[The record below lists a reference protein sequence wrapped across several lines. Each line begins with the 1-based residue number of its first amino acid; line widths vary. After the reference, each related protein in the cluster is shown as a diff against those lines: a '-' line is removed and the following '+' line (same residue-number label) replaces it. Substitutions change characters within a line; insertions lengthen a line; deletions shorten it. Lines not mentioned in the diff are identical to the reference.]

1 MNRKWIFYIFCAVFF
16 AGILY
21 ICFRKE
27 SDVNS
32 GNSLYEDLDKT
43 PRADDDLYRRAPE
56 EKVGE
61 LSHAEKVD
69 IALKSTIKV
78 IWTEYDKDKSG
89 TLDKKEAL
97 DFVKTIQQKTKDRYG
112 IQFEKELDKA

>member
-1 MNRKWIFYIFCAVFF
+1 M
-16 AGILY
+16 
-21 ICFRKE
+21 
-27 SDVNS
+27 
-32 GNSLYEDLDKT
+32 
-43 PRADDDLYRRAPE
+43 YRRAPE